1 MGCPMLWKQPARWP
15 RYLLS
20 GSPSQGPDDEQS
32 QHATPTGITSSSA
45 SSTPSMRKSPSA
57 KRIHA
62 AFNNY
67 AIVLVMAISMLFVYL
82 ISDVIQR

>member
-1 MGCPMLWKQPARWP
+1 MLWEAASRC
-15 RYLLS
+15 RRHLLPVS
-20 GSPSQGPDDEQS
+20 SSQSPDDDQS

-45 SSTPSMRKSPSA
+45 SSTPSMRKSP

-67 AIVLVMAISMLFVYL
+67 AIVPVMAISMLFVYL